1 MKFRVFAALA
11 VASIL
16 APAHAGPAE
25 RVIVAAMHL
34 SDQPNYS
41 WISTVADDART
52 YEIKG
57 QTERGG
63 YTHVTMPMIN
73 VVRRRLGRSV
83 TDAQIDAIFKGNVR
97 CVVSTEEGWKEAD
110 ELPEPEVRPTDAE
123 MPNAASLPTRRRR
136 ARPPEEMEPGAY
148 SNLQLSI
155 CHPHEE
161 LAIIVTSHT
170 VLQVDGDTATRKL
183 NDLGAQLL
191 LVHDGQ
197 PRITPLR
204 GSGTF
209 KLWMRDGA
217 VFRYQITLEG
227 VLGIETPAGR
237 RDVQVRQKMETTL
250 SAIGTTKVEVPE
262 DVKRKLGR

>member
-1 MKFRVFAALA
+1 MKLRALAAIA

-16 APAHAGPAE
+16 AVAHAGPAE
-25 RVIVAAMHL
+25 RVVVAAMHL

-41 WISTVADDART
+41 WISTVVDDART
-52 YEIKG
+52 YDVVG

-63 YTHVTMPMIN
+63 YTRVKMPMIN
-73 VVRRRLGRSV
+73 AVRRRLGRSV
-83 TDAQIDAIFKGNVR
+83 TDSEIDAIFKGNVR
-97 CVVSTEEGWKEAD
+97 CVIATEEGWKEAA
-110 ELPEPEVRPTDAE
+110 ELPAAEPRHAE
-123 MPNAASLPTRRRR
+123 AELPTINAP
-136 ARPPEEMEPGAY
+136 ARSRKRPALEEMEPGAY

-161 LAIIVTSHT
+161 LGIIVTSHSD
-170 VLQVDGDTATRKL
+170 LQVEGDIATGKL

-197 PRITPLR
+197 PQITPLR

-217 VFRYQITLEG
+217 VVRYVITLEG
-227 VLGIETPAGR
+227 VLGIETPAGQ
-237 RDVQVRQKMETTL
+237 RDIRVRQKMDTTL
-250 SAIGTTKVEVPE
+250 SHVGTTKVDVPE
-262 DVKRKLGR
+262 DVKRKLGK